1 MPTPRDGRPR
11 TTTARRTTVS
21 PAGNRVRT
29 ASLLVAVST
38 LIAMLMALATW
49 SAPTASA
56 ATTTYEAESAPLSG
70 GAVVGTDHT
79 GYTGTG
85 FVQGYTDTNKG
96 NADTV
101 FTVNATTAGA
111 AGVALRYANG
121 TTATMTLSV
130 YVNGTKVQQDQL
142 AATTD
147 WNTWGTHTDSLNLAA
162 GSNTIAYKFD
172 STDTGNVNLDDI
184 AVTPA
189 APPPAGQYEAESAP
203 LSGGAVVGTDHTGY
217 TGTGFVEGYTDTNK
231 GNADTVFTV
240 NATAGGTPVTLR
252 YANGTGSVMTLSVY
266 VNGTKVQ
273 QDQLAATADWNTWGT
288 HADSLNLN
296 TGSNTIAYKFDSTDS
311 GNVNLDNI
319 TVGSAT
325 TSTPTPTPTP
335 TPTSTSTTPPSGQ
348 TYEAETA
355 FFTGGPAVATS
366 TGGYTGSGYLTGF
379 TAQGSEAVVD
389 VDTPSAGTYPVI
401 LRYANTSGS
410 TQTISLYLNG
420 VRSSQ
425 LSLPAGSGW
434 LTSTQN
440 VALRTGLNLV
450 GLQTITGDS
459 GNISLDDVTVTGG
472 LALATT
478 GATVP
483 YTEYTATSSVATN
496 GTVLP
501 YSTTYPSLQAEA
513 TGRQAVQLTSTGQYE
528 QITLTKPAN
537 SIVLRYSIPD
547 NSDGSTATAP
557 IALYANGAKVQDL
570 TLTTEYSWLYGGG
583 YYDTH
588 TPSSGAAHH
597 FYDETRA
604 LIGDWPA
611 GTVLKLQKDA
621 ADSASSYTIDAVD
634 TEQVDPALTMPANYV
649 SVTGYGVTPSSG
661 ADDTSAI
668 NSALAALSGT
678 GRGLWFP
685 SGTYDISGQVSLDNV
700 AVRGAGEWY
709 TTIRSTAVNGSGG
722 LFATG
727 GTDQIADLTMA
738 GDQTSRNNDSGAA
751 GIEGNFGSG
760 SLIYDVWVEH
770 AKVGIWTDS
779 ANGLDIS
786 GARIRDVFADGV
798 HFNGGSNNS
807 RVEQTVVR
815 NTGDD
820 ELALDTE
827 GGNVTGNVLA
837 DNTVQSPIQANG
849 IGVYGGADNT
859 VENNAVTDTVAFGS
873 GVTISTAFG
882 SGFTGPTYVLNNTLT
897 RTGSYNSNWGSSLGG
912 LWIYANQSDIT
923 QPVTVSGNTISKSSY
938 EGVLLSYAHQIS
950 NLALTNDV
958 INGAG
963 TYGININDVT
973 GSMTATGVTVS
984 NTTSGGLNNP
994 GGYTINRGSGDS
1006 GF

>member
-1 MPTPRDGRPR
+1 MPTPRDGRPH
-11 TTTARRTTVS
+11 TTA
-21 PAGNRVRT
+21 
-29 ASLLVAVST
+29 LLIAVST
-38 LIAMLMALATW
+38 LIALLMALVTW

-56 ATTTYEAESAPLSG
+56 STTTYEAESAALSG

-85 FVQGYTDTNKG
+85 FVEGYTDTNKG

-101 FTVNATTAGA
+101 FTVNASTSGA
-111 AGVALRYANG
+111 AAVVLRYANG
-121 TTATMTLSV
+121 TSATMTLSV

-162 GSNTIAYKFD
+162 GSNTVAYKFD
-172 STDTGNVNLDDI
+172 STDSGNVNLDDI

-189 APPPAGQYEAESAP
+189 GAPPAGQYEAESAA

-240 NATAGGTPVTLR
+240 NATAAGSTPVTLR

-266 VNGTKVQ
+266 LNGTKVQ
-273 QDQLAATADWNTWGT
+273 QDQLAATSDWNTWGT
-288 HADSLNLN
+288 HADSLTLKA
-296 TGSNTIAYKFDSTDS
+296 GSNTVAYKFDSTDS
-311 GNVNLDNI
+311 GNVNLDDI

-325 TSTPTPTPTP
+325 STPTPTATPTPTP
-335 TPTSTSTTPPSGQ
+335 TPTSTSGTPPSGQ

-366 TGGYTGSGYLTGF
+366 TSGYTGSGYLTGF

-389 VDTPSAGTYPVI
+389 VDTPSAGSYPVI

-410 TQTISLYLNG
+410 AQTISLYLDG
-420 VRSSQ
+420 IRSGQ

-440 VALRTGLNLV
+440 VALRSGLNLV
-450 GLQTITGDS
+450 ALQTTSGDS
-459 GNISLDDVTVTGG
+459 GNISLDSVTVTGG

-483 YTEYTATSSVATN
+483 YTEYTATSSGTATN

-513 TGRQAVQLTSTGQYE
+513 TGRQAVQLTATGQYE
-528 QITLTKPAN
+528 QITLAQPAN
-537 SIVLRYSIPD
+537 SIVLRYSIPA

-557 IALYANGAKVQDL
+557 IALYANGTKVQDL
-570 TLTTEYSWLYGGG
+570 SLTTQYSWLYGGG
-583 YYDTH
+583 YYDTRS
-588 TPSSGAAHH
+588 PSNGAAHH

-604 LIGDWPA
+604 LIGNWPA

-621 ADSASSYTIDAVD
+621 ADTASSYTIDAVD

-678 GRGLWFP
+678 GKGLWFP
-685 SGTYDISGQVSLDNV
+685 SGSYDISGQISLNNV
-700 AVRGAGEWY
+700 AMRGAGEWY
-709 TTIRSTAVNGSGG
+709 TTIQSTAVNGSGG

-727 GTDQIADLTMA
+727 GTNQIADLTMS

-760 SLIYDVWVEH
+760 SLIYDVWIEH

-786 GARIRDVFADGV
+786 GARVRDVFADGV

-827 GGNVTGNVLA
+827 GGNVTGDVLTH
-837 DNTVQSPIQANG
+837 NTVQSPIQANG
-849 IGVYGGADNT
+849 IGVYGGGNNT
-859 VENNAVTDTVAFGS
+859 VENNTVADTVAFGS

-882 SGFTGPTYVLNNTLT
+882 SGFTAPTYVLNNTLT

-923 QPVTVSGNTISKSSY
+923 QPVTVSGNTINRSTY

-963 TYGININDVT
+963 SYGININDVT

-994 GGYTINRGSGDS
+994 GGYTITRGSGDS

>member
-1 MPTPRDGRPR
+1 MPTPRDGRPH
-11 TTTARRTTVS
+11 TTA
-21 PAGNRVRT
+21 
-29 ASLLVAVST
+29 LLTAVST
-38 LIAMLMALATW
+38 LIALLMALVAW

-56 ATTTYEAESAPLSG
+56 ATTTYEAESA
-70 GAVVGTDHT
+70 A
-79 GYTGTG
+79 
-85 FVQGYTDTNKG
+85 
-96 NADTV
+96 
-101 FTVNATTAGA
+101 
-111 AGVALRYANG
+111 
-121 TTATMTLSV
+121 
-130 YVNGTKVQQDQL
+130 
-142 AATTD
+142 
-147 WNTWGTHTDSLNLAA
+147 
-162 GSNTIAYKFD
+162 
-172 STDTGNVNLDDI
+172 
-184 AVTPA
+184 
-189 APPPAGQYEAESAP
+189 

-217 TGTGFVEGYTDTNK
+217 TGTGFVEGYTDTDK
-231 GNADTVFTV
+231 GTADTVFTV
-240 NATAGGTPVTLR
+240 NAASAGTASVALRYANGTSATMTLSVYLNGTKVQQDQLTATADWNTWATHTDSLSLAAGSNTVAYKFDSTDSGNVNLDDIAVTPAGAPPAGQYEAESAALSGGAVVGTDHTGYTGTGFVEGYTDTDKGSADTVFTVNASGAGSTPITLR

-288 HADSLNLN
+288 HADSLTLKA
-296 TGSNTIAYKFDSTDS
+296 GSNTVGYKFDSTDS

-325 TSTPTPTPTP
+325 STPTPTPTP
-335 TPTSTSTTPPSGQ
+335 TPTSTSSTPPSGQ
-348 TYEAETA
+348 AYEAETA
-355 FFTGGPAVATS
+355 FFTGGPAVATA
-366 TGGYTGSGYLTGF
+366 TAGYSGSGYLTGF
-379 TAQGSEAVVD
+379 TAQGSQAVVD
-389 VDTPSAGTYPVI
+389 VDTPSAGTYPVV
-401 LRYANTSGS
+401 LRYANSSGS
-410 TQTISLYLNG
+410 AQTISLYLNG
-420 VRSSQ
+420 VRSGQ

-450 GLQTITGDS
+450 GLQTGSGDS
-459 GNISLDDVTVTGG
+459 GNIALDDVTVTGG
-472 LALATT
+472 LPLAGT

-483 YTEYTATSSVATN
+483 YTEYTATSSGVSTN

-513 TGRQAVQLTSTGQYE
+513 TGRQAVQLTATGQYE
-528 QITLTKPAN
+528 QITLSKPAD
-537 SIVLRYSIPD
+537 SIVLRYSIPA

-557 IALYANGAKVQDL
+557 IALYANGSKVQDL
-570 TLTTEYSWLYGGG
+570 TLTTQYSWLYGGG
-583 YYDTH
+583 YYDTRS
-588 TPSSGAAHH
+588 PSSGAAHH

-604 LIGDWPA
+604 LIGNWPA

-621 ADSASSYTIDAVD
+621 ADTASSYTIDAVD
-634 TEQVDPALTMPANYV
+634 TEQVDPALTMPAGYV
-649 SVTGYGVTPSSG
+649 SVTGYGVTPNSG
-661 ADDTSAI
+661 ADDTSAV

-678 GRGLWFP
+678 GKGLWFP

-700 AVRGAGEWY
+700 SVRGAGEWY
-709 TTIRSTAVNGSGG
+709 TVIRSTAVNGSGG

-727 GTDQIADLTMA
+727 GTDQIADLTMD

-751 GIEGNFGSG
+751 GIEGNFGPG
-760 SLIYDVWVEH
+760 SLIFDVWVEH

-779 ANGLDIS
+779 ANGLYVS
-786 GARIRDVFADGV
+786 GARVRDVFADGV
-798 HFNGGSNNS
+798 HFNGGSDNS
-807 RVEQTVVR
+807 RVDQTVVR

-827 GGNVTGNVLA
+827 GGNVTGDVLA
-837 DNTVQSPIQANG
+837 YNTVQSPIQANG
-849 IGVYGGADNT
+849 IGVYGGGDNT
-859 VENNAVTDTVAFGS
+859 VEDNTVADTVAFGS

-882 SGFTGPTYVLNNTLT
+882 SGFTGPTYVLDNTLT
-897 RTGSYNSNWGSSLGG
+897 RTGSYNSNWSSSLGG

-923 QPVTVSGNTISKSSY
+923 QPVTVSGNTISRSTY

-984 NTTSGGLNNP
+984 NTASGGLNNP
-994 GGYTINRGSGDS
+994 GGYTITRGSGDS